1 MARRTTRLASWFFA
15 LAAASAHASGAAALG
30 AETTETTASPPT
42 PDAIVN
48 PAIDPA
54 AFLRVAGDA
63 LAERERRRVSEAE
76 FIRMSR
82 EPGTVVLD
90 ARSKAKY
97 DELHVEGAIHLS
109 FPDIAIESLAALL
122 PDKDVRIL
130 IYCNNNF
137 RGDESAFPKKL
148 ASASLNL
155 STFVALYDYGYR
167 NVWELGPL
175 IDVGTT
181 AIPFA
186 PSALPGP

>member
-1 MARRTTRLASWFFA
+1 MARSMTTKLTVLLVALCASC
-15 LAAASAHASGAAALG
+15 AAAAQSADPAQ
-30 AETTETTASPPT
+30 P
-42 PDAIVN
+42 IVN

-54 AFLRVAGDA
+54 AFLRVAGAA
-63 LAERERRRVSEAE
+63 LAERERHRVSEAE
-76 FIRMSR
+76 FVRMSR
-82 EPGTVVLD
+82 EPGTIVLD
-90 ARSKAKY
+90 ARSKEKF

-109 FPDIAIESLAALL
+109 FPDIAIDSLAALL

-137 RGDESAFPKKL
+137 RGAESPFPKKL

-175 IDVGTT
+175 IDVDATT
-181 AIPFA
+181 IPFA
-186 PSALPGP
+186 RSVAPMP